1 LTEPTHWQAWHEP
14 YSDPTSYLSRRLAVV
29 QRHIRS
35 FLDRAP
41 AGPVRVV
48 SMCAGEGRDLLGV
61 LPTHPRRDDVRA
73 RLVELD
79 EGNAAVARETVERAG
94 LDQVE
99 VVVGDA
105 SLTDAYVGA
114 APANLVLACGVF
126 GNVVDDDI
134 RRTIEVLP
142 QLCAPRATVIWTRHR
157 FEPDLTP
164 TVRGWFETNGFV
176 ETSFDAPEEQ
186 DLKFSVGVNRFEG
199 TPLAL
204 RPGTRMFEFVTG
216 R

>member
-1 LTEPTHWQAWHEP
+1 
-14 YSDPTSYLSRRLAVV
+14 
-29 QRHIRS
+29 
-35 FLDRAP
+35 
-41 AGPVRVV
+41 
-48 SMCAGEGRDLLGV
+48 MCAGEGRDLLGV

-142 QLCAPRATVIWTRHR
+142 QLCASRATVIWTRHR